1 MAHNHC
7 PVGSEPQL
15 YLTPVCATAGL
26 RAMEEGAPLDPSS
39 GGTPTAMVAVP
50 MLNSA
55 LGQRLS
61 IFGGTGVGT
70 KMEASIHLRAKDFA
84 AHERWL
90 AEFGGRDHQQR
101 AGRSVGKPTASNS
114 GGGGALVLAER
125 DLILERLGAW
135 GIEVLE
141 CFSS

>member
-1 MAHNHC
+1 
-7 PVGSEPQL
+7 
-15 YLTPVCATAGL
+15 
-26 RAMEEGAPLDPSS
+26 MEEAAPPDAGS

-50 MLNSA
+50 MLNTA

-90 AEFGGRDHQQR
+90 ANLADVITSNGLDDLWENQQL
-101 AGRSVGKPTASNS
+101 PHSN
-114 GGGGALVLAER
+114 
-125 DLILERLGAW
+125 RLSH
-135 GIEVLE
+135 L
-141 CFSS
+141 

>member
-1 MAHNHC
+1 
-7 PVGSEPQL
+7 
-15 YLTPVCATAGL
+15 
-26 RAMEEGAPLDPSS
+26 
-39 GGTPTAMVAVP
+39 MVAVP

-90 AEFGGRDHQQR
+90 ANLADVIRRSIERQSRSGSRVAGFGM
-101 AGRSVGKPTASNS
+101 ALPLSN
-114 GGGGALVLAER
+114 G
-125 DLILERLGAW
+125 
-135 GIEVLE
+135 
-141 CFSS
+141 